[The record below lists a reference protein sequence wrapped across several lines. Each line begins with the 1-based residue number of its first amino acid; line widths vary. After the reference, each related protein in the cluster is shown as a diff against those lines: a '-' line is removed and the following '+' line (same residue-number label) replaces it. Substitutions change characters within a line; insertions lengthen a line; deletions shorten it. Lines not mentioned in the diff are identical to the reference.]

1 MRKALIAANWKCH
14 GSSAM
19 VDEYA
24 AVLAHSAKAETVVF
38 PPTVFVARYATCAVQ
53 RSGCG
58 VQDLGVAESG
68 AHTGEVSAAMVRE
81 VGGRWAIVGH
91 SERRQNQLESDAL
104 VAAKF
109 AAALRAGLRPILCI
123 GETEQQRD
131 RGEAMTV
138 VEQQLRSALADI
150 DPSQIALSAI
160 AYEPIW
166 AIGTGR
172 TATPQQAQDMHEG
185 IRAVVHSLDVDAA
198 KATRIIYGGSVNADN
213 AAALFA
219 QTDIDGALVGGAS
232 LQLDTFTRIIAAA
245 A

>member
-14 GSSAM
+14 GSLAM

-24 AVLAHSAKAETVVF
+24 AVLEHSAKVETVVF
-38 PPTVFVARYATCAVQ
+38 PPAVFVARYTMAAAQ
-53 RSGCG
+53 RSDCG
-58 VQDLGVAESG
+58 VQDIGVAESG

-81 VGGRWAIVGH
+81 VGGLWAIVGH

-109 AAALRAGLRPILCI
+109 AAALHAGLRPILCV

-131 RGEAMTV
+131 HGEAMTV
-138 VEQQLRSALADI
+138 VEQQLRSAFADI
-150 DPSQIALSAI
+150 DPSKIALGAI

-185 IRAVVHSLDVDAA
+185 IRAAVRSLDADAA

>member
-1 MRKALIAANWKCH
+1 ML
-14 GSSAM
+14 
-19 VDEYA
+19 E
-24 AVLAHSAKAETVVF
+24 HSAKVETVVF
-38 PPTVFVARYATCAVQ
+38 PPAVFVARYAMTAAQ
-53 RSGCG
+53 RSDCG

-81 VGGRWAIVGH
+81 VGGLWAIVGH

-109 AAALRAGLRPILCI
+109 AAALHAGLRPILCV

-131 RGEAMTV
+131 HGKAMATV

-150 DPSQIALSAI
+150 DPSKIALGAI

-185 IRAVVHSLDVDAA
+185 IRAVVRSLDADAA